1 MYVDTCM
8 VAKLYFPEP
17 DSDAVQEVASAADA
31 LACSEILLT
40 EFAAVASRKHAD
52 HVITARQQT
61 RILREFSNHVEEGY
75 WGLLPCTRGELTAA
89 ADLMRQGQGKARVRT
104 MDAVH
109 LITCLTNRLFPLFT
123 TDRVMLK
130 AAAHLGIPTK
140 SV

>member
-1 MYVDTCM
+1 M

-17 DSDAVQEVASAADA
+17 DSDAVQELVSAADA

-40 EFAAVASRKHAD
+40 EFAAVASRKQAD
-52 HVITARQQT
+52 GEITTRQQT
-61 RILREFSNHVEEGY
+61 RILREFSKHVEEGY
-75 WGLLPCTRGELTAA
+75 WGLLPCTRGELTTA
-89 ADLMRQGQGKARVRT
+89 ADLMRKCQGKARIRT

-109 LITCLTNRLFPLFT
+109 LSTCLMNRMFPLFT
-123 TDRVMLK
+123 TDGVMLK